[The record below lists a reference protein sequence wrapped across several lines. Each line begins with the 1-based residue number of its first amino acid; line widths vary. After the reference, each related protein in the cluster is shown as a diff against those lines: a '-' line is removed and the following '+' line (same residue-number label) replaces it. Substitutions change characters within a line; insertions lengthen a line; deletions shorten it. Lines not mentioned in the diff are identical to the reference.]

1 MIKEDKI
8 HKLIQK
14 NARDPKRMS
23 STSNNHYLY

>member
-1 MIKEDKI
+1 MMQEDKI

-14 NARDPKRMS
+14 DARDSKRMS